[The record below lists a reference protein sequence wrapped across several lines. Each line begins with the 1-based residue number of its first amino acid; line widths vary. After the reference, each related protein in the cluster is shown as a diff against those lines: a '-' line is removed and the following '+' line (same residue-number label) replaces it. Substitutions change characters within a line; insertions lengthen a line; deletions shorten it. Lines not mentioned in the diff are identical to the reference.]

1 LGNGDPPLCNPFYGA
16 QRGLVAQGEDGRRLL
31 RTEQRLDGP
40 VSVFSGATLAFVRY
54 LQKMSERRR
63 VLPEYDLMS
72 ALVQAE
78 EGGGR
83 LSQDELLAMSF
94 LLLVAGHQA
103 TANLFASGT
112 LALLEH
118 PDQLEKLNGDTL
130 TSSSRRSRSY

>member
-1 LGNGDPPLCNPFYGA
+1 MGCQLSGTRGVLLGNGDPPLCNPFYGA

-78 EGGGR
+78 EGGAG
-83 LSQDELLAMSF
+83 LARTSCWPCRSCSS
-94 LLLVAGHQA
+94 LR
-103 TANLFASGT
+103 
-112 LALLEH
+112 
-118 PDQLEKLNGDTL
+118 DTRPPQTFSPAARWRSSSIL
-130 TSSSRRSRSY
+130 TSWRN